1 MNYFKK
7 IICKYLNIKACKCAD
22 KIQVKEVDNTVK
34 AEHCSK
40 HTRFR
45 KSCIDCIIIIKGDRK
60 NG

>member
-1 MNYFKK
+1 MNWLKK
-7 IICKYLNIKACKCAD
+7 TICKYLNIKACKCAD